1 MIACANCASCK
12 TGWRKTRQCA
22 PNQIEARVRCAAG
35 RWIRPASGSPKDY
48 PLHTVLGRQVD
59 SCADYR
65 SMNDEPEHTPA
76 GRAEFGLFIAR
87 LARLLPATRM
97 FRSAA

>member
-35 RWIRPASGSPKDY
+35 RWVRPMTGTPKDY
-48 PLHTVLGRQVD
+48 ALYTVLGRQTEN
-59 SCADYR
+59 CPDYR
-65 SMNDEPEHTPA
+65 SMNDEPETSPA
-76 GRAEFGLFIAR
+76 GRAEFGLFISR
-87 LARLLPATRM
+87 LARHLPGGRI
-97 FRSAA
+97 FRRAA